1 MRIVVIGTGGVGGY
15 FGARLTE
22 AGENVTFVAR
32 GAHLEAIKSRGL
44 TVYSAL
50 GDMHLRDVQCTE
62 NTRDIGHAD
71 IVMIAVKLW
80 ATDEAIQTAK
90 PLLGKNTG
98 IISFQNGILAEE
110 SLIAAY
116 SSQHAMGGVANIAAL
131 IEEPGVI
138 RHNGNMASLA
148 FGELNNT
155 QSERAQSLLTAC
167 SRANIK
173 AEIPDDINRAIWEKY
188 IRLVTMSAMTT
199 LCRMPIGPIRDEV
212 HTRNLLSQILAEI
225 IDVGKAKGLK
235 FSDNVLQEQLDI
247 IDGYPPSMVAS
258 MCGDLRRGY
267 PLEVPWF
274 SGTIVRLGKELNI
287 PTPANGFVYAA
298 LKLFE
303 HGRPTEAQI

>member
-50 GDMHLRDVQCTE
+50 GDIHLKDVQCTE

-173 AEIPDDINRAIWEKY
+173 AEIPDDINLAIWEKY

-199 LCRMPIGPIRDEV
+199 LCRMPIGPIRDEI

-258 MCGDLRRGY
+258 MCGDLRKGY

-274 SGTIVRLGKELNI
+274 SGTIARLGKELNI

>member
-155 QSERAQSLLTAC
+155 QSERAQSLLNAC

-303 HGRPTEAQI
+303 HGRPIEAQI

>member
-155 QSERAQSLLTAC
+155 QSERAQSLLIAC

>member
-50 GDMHLRDVQCTE
+50 GDMHLRNVQCTE

-80 ATDEAIQTAK
+80 ATDEAIQNAK

-110 SLIAAY
+110 SLITAY

-303 HGRPTEAQI
+303 HGRPIEAQI

>member
-80 ATDEAIQTAK
+80 ATDEAIRTAK
-90 PLLGKNTG
+90 PLLGTNTG

-110 SLIAAY
+110 SLIAAC

-274 SGTIVRLGKELNI
+274 SGTIARLGKELNI

-303 HGRPTEAQI
+303 HGRPIEAQI

>member
-50 GDMHLRDVQCTE
+50 GDMHLKDVQRTE

-274 SGTIVRLGKELNI
+274 SGTIARLGKELNI

>member
-110 SLIAAY
+110 SLIAAC

-274 SGTIVRLGKELNI
+274 SGTIARLGKELNI

-303 HGRPTEAQI
+303 HGRPIEAQI

>member
-116 SSQHAMGGVANIAAL
+116 SSQHAMGGIANIAAL

-303 HGRPTEAQI
+303 HGRPIEAQI

>member
-50 GDMHLRDVQCTE
+50 GDMHLKDVQCTE

-258 MCGDLRRGY
+258 MCGDL
-267 PLEVPWF
+267 
-274 SGTIVRLGKELNI
+274 
-287 PTPANGFVYAA
+287 
-298 LKLFE
+298 
-303 HGRPTEAQI
+303 

>member
-50 GDMHLRDVQCTE
+50 GDMHLKDVQCTE

-116 SSQHAMGGVANIAAL
+116 SSQHTMGGVANIAAL

-303 HGRPTEAQI
+303 HGRPIEAQI

>member
-1 MRIVVIGTGGVGGY
+1 MRIFVIGTGGVGGY

-50 GDMHLRDVQCTE
+50 GDMHLKDVQCTE

-274 SGTIVRLGKELNI
+274 SGTIARLGKELNI

-303 HGRPTEAQI
+303 HGRPIEAQI

>member
-1 MRIVVIGTGGVGGY
+1 
-15 FGARLTE
+15 
-22 AGENVTFVAR
+22 
-32 GAHLEAIKSRGL
+32 
-44 TVYSAL
+44 
-50 GDMHLRDVQCTE
+50 
-62 NTRDIGHAD
+62 
-71 IVMIAVKLW
+71 
-80 ATDEAIQTAK
+80 
-90 PLLGKNTG
+90 
-98 IISFQNGILAEE
+98 
-110 SLIAAY
+110 
-116 SSQHAMGGVANIAAL
+116 MGGVANIAAL

-199 LCRMPIGPIRDEV
+199 LCRMPIGPIRDEI

-274 SGTIVRLGKELNI
+274 SGTIARLGKELNI

>member
-44 TVYSAL
+44 NVYSAL
-50 GDMHLRDVQCTE
+50 GDMHLKDVQCTE

-199 LCRMPIGPIRDEV
+199 LCRMPIGPIRDEI
-212 HTRNLLSQILAEI
+212 HTRNLLSQILSEI
-225 IDVGKAKGLK
+225 IDVGKAKGLT

>member
-15 FGARLTE
+15 FGAKLTE

-50 GDMHLRDVQCTE
+50 GDMHLKDVQCTE
-62 NTRDIGHAD
+62 NTRDIGQAD

-199 LCRMPIGPIRDEV
+199 LCRMPIGPIRDEI

-274 SGTIVRLGKELNI
+274 SGTIARLGKELNI

-303 HGRPTEAQI
+303 HGRPIEAQI

>member
-110 SLIAAY
+110 SLIAAC

-155 QSERAQSLLTAC
+155 QSERAQLLLTAC

-303 HGRPTEAQI
+303 HGRPIEAQI

>member
-15 FGARLTE
+15 FGARRTE

-50 GDMHLRDVQCTE
+50 GDMHLKDVQCTE

-155 QSERAQSLLTAC
+155 QSERAQSLLIAC

-274 SGTIVRLGKELNI
+274 SGTIARLGKELNI

-303 HGRPTEAQI
+303 HGRPIEAQI

>member
-50 GDMHLRDVQCTE
+50 GDMHLKDVQCTE

>member
-173 AEIPDDINRAIWEKY
+173 AEIPDDINLAIWEKY

-258 MCGDLRRGY
+258 MCGDLRKGY

-274 SGTIVRLGKELNI
+274 SGTIARLGKELNI

>member
-225 IDVGKAKGLK
+225 IDIGKAKGLK

-303 HGRPTEAQI
+303 HGRPIEAQI

>member
-110 SLIAAY
+110 SLIAAC

-155 QSERAQSLLTAC
+155 QSERAQ
-167 SRANIK
+167 
-173 AEIPDDINRAIWEKY
+173 
-188 IRLVTMSAMTT
+188 
-199 LCRMPIGPIRDEV
+199 
-212 HTRNLLSQILAEI
+212 
-225 IDVGKAKGLK
+225 
-235 FSDNVLQEQLDI
+235 
-247 IDGYPPSMVAS
+247 
-258 MCGDLRRGY
+258 
-267 PLEVPWF
+267 
-274 SGTIVRLGKELNI
+274 
-287 PTPANGFVYAA
+287 
-298 LKLFE
+298 
-303 HGRPTEAQI
+303 

>member
-138 RHNGNMASLA
+138 RHNGNMA
-148 FGELNNT
+148 T
-155 QSERAQSLLTAC
+155 
-167 SRANIK
+167 
-173 AEIPDDINRAIWEKY
+173 DDINRAIWEKY

-303 HGRPTEAQI
+303 HGRPIEAQI

>member
-50 GDMHLRDVQCTE
+50 GDMHLKDVQCTE

-258 MCGDLRRGY
+258 MCGDLRKGY

-274 SGTIVRLGKELNI
+274 SGTIARLGKELNI

>member
-167 SRANIK
+167 GRANIK

>member
-155 QSERAQSLLTAC
+155 QSERAQSLLIAC

-303 HGRPTEAQI
+303 HGRPIEAQI

>member
-303 HGRPTEAQI
+303 HGRPIEAQI

>member
-50 GDMHLRDVQCTE
+50 GDMHLKDVQCTE

-173 AEIPDDINRAIWEKY
+173 AEIPDDINGAIWEKY

-303 HGRPTEAQI
+303 HGRPIEAQI

>member
-50 GDMHLRDVQCTE
+50 GDMHLKDVQCTE
-62 NTRDIGHAD
+62 NIRDIGHAD

-274 SGTIVRLGKELNI
+274 SGTIARLGKELNI

>member
-116 SSQHAMGGVANIAAL
+116 SSQHTMGGVANIAAL

-303 HGRPTEAQI
+303 HGRPIEAQI

>member
-1 MRIVVIGTGGVGGY
+1 MRIVVIGTGAVGGY

-303 HGRPTEAQI
+303 HGRPIEAQI

>member
-32 GAHLEAIKSRGL
+32 GAHFEAIKSRGL

-50 GDMHLRDVQCTE
+50 GDMHLKDVQCTD

-80 ATDEAIQTAK
+80 ATDEAIQNAK

-131 IEEPGVI
+131 IEEPGII

-155 QSERAQSLLTAC
+155 QSERARSLLAAC

-199 LCRMPIGPIRDEV
+199 LCRMPIGPIRDEI
-212 HTRNLLSQILAEI
+212 HTRNLLSQILSEI

-235 FSDNVLQEQLDI
+235 FSDNVFQEQLDI

-274 SGTIVRLGKELNI
+274 SGTIARLGKELNI

>member
-50 GDMHLRDVQCTE
+50 GDMHLKDVQCTE

-80 ATDEAIQTAK
+80 ATDEAIRTAK

-267 PLEVPWF
+267 PLEVPWL

-303 HGRPTEAQI
+303 HGRPIEAQI

>member
-110 SLIAAY
+110 SLIAAC

-274 SGTIVRLGKELNI
+274 SGTIARLGKELNI

>member
-50 GDMHLRDVQCTE
+50 GDMHLKDVQCTE

-80 ATDEAIQTAK
+80 ATDEAIQAAK

-116 SSQHAMGGVANIAAL
+116 SSQHAMGGVANIAVL

-167 SRANIK
+167 GRANIK

-212 HTRNLLSQILAEI
+212 HTRNLLSQILSEI

-274 SGTIVRLGKELNI
+274 SGTIAKLGNELNI

>member
-50 GDMHLRDVQCTE
+50 GDMHLKDVQCTE

-155 QSERAQSLLTAC
+155 QSERAQSLLNAC

-274 SGTIVRLGKELNI
+274 SGTVVRLGKELNI

>member
-50 GDMHLRDVQCTE
+50 GDMHLKDVQCTE

-148 FGELNNT
+148 FGELSNT
-155 QSERAQSLLTAC
+155 QSERAQLLLTAC

-212 HTRNLLSQILAEI
+212 HTRNLLSQILVEI

-303 HGRPTEAQI
+303 HGRPIEAQI